1 MGRQQGRRILPVR
14 WNRCFRQ
21 GHNPSILGTD
31 KAIRNC
37 TESRRKAWNLSS
49 FPQKGGSMTALYDA
63 YLAQGGPA
71 LPEGYSFEIKS
82 SRYFYTQG
90 FAILG
95 PKSKIFRTRR
105 RQSIGALDNI
115 KWWKMKSD
123 GQWDI
128 DPDAQAWTV
137 WMMQLTYG
145 MWRSQSYKQDL
156 EARYSAYN
164 GVHP

>member
-1 MGRQQGRRILPVR
+1 
-14 WNRCFRQ
+14 
-21 GHNPSILGTD
+21 
-31 KAIRNC
+31 
-37 TESRRKAWNLSS
+37 
-49 FPQKGGSMTALYDA
+49 MTALYDA

-71 LPEGYSFEIKS
+71 LPEGYSFEIQS
-82 SRYFYTQG
+82 HRYLYAQG

-95 PKSKIFRTRR
+95 PISKILRTRR
-105 RQSIGALDNI
+105 RQSIGVLDNV

-128 DPDAQAWTV
+128 DPDAQAWTI

-145 MWRSQSYKQDL
+145 MWRAQSYEHDL
-156 EARYSAYN
+156 ESRYSAYN